1 MSSFVFKHLF
11 MKLIGFNN
19 YFMEFHLMQ
28 LDLYL
33 AKFLGSF
40 LNFNIVSFQK
50 FEFKLFNI

>member
-40 LNFNIVSFQK
+40 LNLNIVSFQK